1 MAGAA
6 VPAVTVVLPAAVRAV
21 VVDHA
26 REGAPEEV
34 VGVLAGRRGDDVST
48 VERALRARNAADAP
62 RTRYE
67 IAPDEQLA
75 LLEQVETSGSDVVGF
90 YHSHPRGPAEPSDVD
105 AGRAAWPGRS
115 YLIVSLAG
123 ELGNGLAGEPDDELA
138 GEPGNEPAD
147 GPTVGSW
154 RWTGERFR
162 EEAVEPR

>member
-1 MAGAA
+1 MAGAV
-6 VPAVTVVLPAAVRAV
+6 VPAVTVMLPAAVRAA

-34 VGVLAGRRGDDVST
+34 VGVLAGRRGSDVST

-62 RTRYE
+62 RSRYE

-75 LLEQVETSGSDVVGF
+75 LLERIEASGSDVVGF

-105 AGRAAWPGRS
+105 AGRAAWPGHS

-123 ELGNGLAGEPDDELA
+123 E
-138 GEPGNEPAD
+138 PGDEPAD

>member
-1 MAGAA
+1 MADAA
-6 VPAVTVVLPAAVRAV
+6 VPAVTIVLPAAVRAA

-62 RTRYE
+62 RSRYE

-75 LLEQVETSGSDVVGF
+75 LLEHIEASGSDVVGF
-90 YHSHPRGPAEPSDVD
+90 YHSHPRGPTEPSDVD

-123 ELGNGLAGEPDDELA
+123 EPTGDRTGESGD
-138 GEPGNEPAD
+138 EPAD
-147 GPTVGSW
+147 CPTVGSW

>member
-1 MAGAA
+1 M
-6 VPAVTVVLPAAVRAV
+6 TVVLPAAIRAT

-62 RTRYE
+62 RSRYE

-75 LLEQVETSGSDVVGF
+75 LLERIEASGSDVVGF

-123 ELGNGLAGEPDDELA
+123 KSDD
-138 GEPGNEPAD
+138 EPAD

-154 RWTGERFR
+154 RWTGERFC

>member
-1 MAGAA
+1 M
-6 VPAVTVVLPAAVRAV
+6 TIVLPVAVRAA

-34 VGVLAGRRGDDVST
+34 VGVLAGHRGGDVST

-75 LLEQVETSGSDVVGF
+75 LLEQIEALGSDVVGF
-90 YHSHPRGPAEPSDVD
+90 YHSHPRGPTEPSDVD
-105 AGRAAWPGRS
+105 AGRAAWPGHS

-123 ELGNGLAGEPDDELA
+123 ESGDEPT
-138 GEPGNEPAD
+138 D
-147 GPTVGSW
+147 GPTGEPSGEPTDGPAVGSW